1 MPVLTNIEDGLVHA
15 RLESFE
21 IDLLAE
27 LLDDLEKETA
37 EADDQRLAEAAYRA
51 ASRLG
56 PNLRHP
62 LDSMRLHE
70 RPVGLVLSGFP
81 IDDDSIGPSPESW
94 RAVPPL
100 RRQELFLLLI
110 SAPLGQPFGYRTQQ
124 DGRLVHDILPIRGDE
139 DEQLGSS
146 SATELTWHTEDAF
159 HESRCD
165 YLALLCMRNDEAT
178 STTLAIPDLSRL
190 SDESRRIL
198 AQPLFQIMPD
208 DSHFAVRNPLASANG
223 DTAAY
228 FDAINQRTAAPPH
241 IAVLSGPVS
250 HPYLRID
257 PAYMSAVTEDSD
269 AARALAEVSAL
280 IEGALTEV
288 SIRPGEVLLLDNYR
302 AVHGRRP
309 FEARYDGRDR
319 WLKRVNVTRD
329 MRRQRSAGAEPTG
342 VLV

>member
-1 MPVLTNIEDGLVHA
+1 MPILTNIEDGLVHA
-15 RLESFE
+15 RLDSFE
-21 IDLLAE
+21 IDLLAG
-27 LLDDLEKETA
+27 LLDDLEQETV
-37 EADDQRLAEAAYRA
+37 EADDRCLAEAAYRA

-56 PNLRHP
+56 PNLRRP

-81 IDDDSIGPSPESW
+81 IDDDSIGPSPKSW

-100 RRQELFLLLI
+100 RRQELFLLLV

-124 DGRLVHDILPIRGDE
+124 DGRLVHDILPMRGDE

-190 SDESRRIL
+190 SDKSRRIL
-198 AQPLFQIMPD
+198 TEPLFQISPD
-208 DSHFAVRNPLASANG
+208 GSHFAARNPVAGADG

-241 IAVLSGPVS
+241 IAVLSGPAS

-257 PAYMSAVTEDSD
+257 PAYMSAASEDSD

-280 IEGALTEV
+280 VEGALTDV

-302 AVHGRRP
+302 AVHGRRA

-319 WLKRVNVTRD
+319 WLKRVSVTRD
-329 MRRQRSAGAEPTG
+329 MRRQRSAGADATG